1 MNRATTEKI
10 LDNQLWKRR
19 NVAYQDDPTVTAA
32 ELTVSAKVLDRYTSE
47 ENLAKLFH
55 SKEQAESLAELSAS
69 LLATYPNYPY
79 HQPAHGV
86 DVMHST
92 RLLTD
97 VIPEDKMSS
106 DQKDLLLVAAAAHDA
121 GLAVGPPPYGY
132 PTKEHY
138 AVSFLGEQYEPNSA
152 EYEFMERAILGT
164 IIGPKERVCRDSIE
178 AKLLHHADLG
188 YIWGANNQDFLNYA
202 TRFRVEGCSNMSW
215 QEFQELESLFLSNYQ
230 DYLENDMRA
239 CGVAE
244 EVIKWM
250 LSRVE
255 DNKKFIT
262 SGELGEP
269 SQEVFNNWPTACA
282 DRLSIPG
289 NVGKIAPV
297 GNSVSF

>member
-1 MNRATTEKI
+1 MNIDT
-10 LDNQLWKRR
+10 
-19 NVAYQDDPTVTAA
+19 
-32 ELTVSAKVLDRYTSE
+32 SAKTPGWSSLENYDAPGGSVMTSSE
-47 ENLAKLFH
+47 VSHSNKLEQYVSHKHLVTLFYDKERADSLAAFSVDLLAK
-55 SKEQAESLAELSAS
+55 
-69 LLATYPNYPY
+69 YPDYPY
-79 HQPAHGV
+79 HQAAHGV
-86 DVMHST
+86 DVMRSL
-92 RLLTD
+92 RLLLTD
-97 VIPEDKMSS
+97 IIPADSLS
-106 DQKDLLLVAAAAHDA
+106 LYQKDLLLEAAAAHDA

-269 SQEVFNNWPTACA
+269 SQEVFNNWPTACT